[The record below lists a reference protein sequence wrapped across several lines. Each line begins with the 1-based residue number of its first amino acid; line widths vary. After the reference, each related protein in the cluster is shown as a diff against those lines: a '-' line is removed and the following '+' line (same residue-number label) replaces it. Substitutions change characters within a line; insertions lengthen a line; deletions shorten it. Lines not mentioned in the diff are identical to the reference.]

1 MDTPKYSLLRQA
13 MTAYSLRA
21 RTLAANVANLD
32 TPGYQRLG
40 VSFEE
45 TLVRARRRL
54 GGLDEAT
61 PLAARVRAEGRPPLL
76 EDEMMELADTQM
88 RTQLAT
94 RALSE
99 HFALVRT
106 SITGRPE

>member
-1 MDTPKYSLLRQA
+1 MDTPKFRLLRQA
-13 MTAYSLRA
+13 MSAYALRS
-21 RTLAANVANLD
+21 RTVASNVANLD

-45 TLVRARRRL
+45 TLQRVRRGL
-54 GGLDEAT
+54 GRDAGAVT
-61 PLAARVRAEGRPPLL
+61 GRVRADDRAPLL

-99 HFALVRT
+99 HFALMRS